1 MKKICIAAVV
11 AAPLVTL
18 AAPAV
23 AVADPAPVLPSG
35 YVTDVVDGDTIRVL
49 DAVRGEVTV
58 RILGIDTPET
68 KKPGYTIGCW
78 GTEATDFAR
87 TSLQGQLVNLV
98 GDPTQDAV
106 DRYGRTLAYVVRPDG
121 FNYSVEA
128 ARAGTAK
135 SYVFDNHPVVRH
147 GEIAAAEQQ
156 ARAAG
161 SGLWGAPCFGDTDSV
176 PLAPAPTPAPA
187 PVQVAPAPAP
197 AGVYFKNCRAAW
209 DAGAAPLY
217 RGDAGYRD
225 ALDGD
230 SDGKA
235 CEVRPK

>member
-1 MKKICIAAVV
+1 VKKICIAAAV

-18 AAPAV
+18 VVPAV
-23 AVADPAPVLPSG
+23 AAADPGPVLPSG

-68 KKPGYTIGCW
+68 KKPGHTVGCW
-78 GTEATDFAR
+78 GPEATNFAR

-106 DRYGRTLAYVVRPDG
+106 DHYGRTLAYVVRPDG

-128 ARAGTAK
+128 ARAGIAK
-135 SYVFDNHPVVRH
+135 SYVFDNHPVARY
-147 GEIAAAEQQ
+147 GEITAAEEQ
-156 ARAAG
+156 ARTAAV
-161 SGLWGAPCFGDTDSV
+161 GLWGAPCFGATDSF
-176 PLAPAPTPAPA
+176 PLSPAPAPTPAPA
-187 PVQVAPAPAP
+187 SP